1 MNTPLVSLVEAGIS
15 YGQLDALKSM
25 TMSLNEG
32 EVLGLFGHNGAGKTT
47 MMKLILGVIS
57 PTSGKV
63 EVMGMAP
70 DSKEAWHSRRKV
82 GYLPENV
89 SFYDQLTGLEVLTYF
104 TKLKGFTN
112 KGAKK
117 QAMDLLEQV
126 GITYAMK
133 RQVKTYSKGMR
144 QRLGLAQ
151 AFIGEPKLLLLD
163 EPTVGLDPIATRDFY
178 KTVDQLKSNGSSI
191 ILCSHVLP
199 GVEQH
204 IDRAMILST
213 GKLLAMGTLSELR
226 KQAALPVV
234 IKPISFKEGGLNSLM
249 AQDEKLNAY
258 LSNTCQ
264 HTLMVPEQDKLT
276 VLKQLLSLEGLDDI
290 HVESANLEQVYQHFL
305 SMHELEKHEVDK
317 YALTYQRT
325 AQQIKGGLD

>member
-1 MNTPLVSLVEAGIS
+1 MMNTPLVSLVEAGKT
-15 YGQLDALKSM
+15 YGQLEVLSSM

-57 PTSGKV
+57 PTKGKV

-70 DSKEAWHSRRKV
+70 DSKEAWHCRSKV

-89 SFYDQLTGLEVLTYF
+89 SFYEQLTGLEVLTYF
-104 TKLKGFTN
+104 AKLKGFN
-112 KGAKK
+112 KK
-117 QAMDLLEQV
+117 QAIDLLEQV

-178 KTVDQLKSNGSSI
+178 KTVDQLKSNGSSV

-213 GKLLAMGTLSELR
+213 GQLLAMGTLSELR
-226 KQAALPVV
+226 QQAALPVV
-234 IKPISFKEGGLNSLM
+234 IKPSGLNGAM
-249 AQDEKLNAY
+249 AQDVKLNTF
-258 LSNTCQ
+258 LTQKSQ
-264 HTLMVPEQDKLT
+264 HTLMVPEQEKLA
-276 VLKQLLSLEGLDDI
+276 VLKQLLSLEALDDI
-290 HVESANLEQVYQHFL
+290 HIEQANLEQVYQHFL
-305 SMHELEKHEVDK
+305 EKHELE
-317 YALTYQRT
+317 LQT
-325 AQQIKGGLD
+325 AIQGEQKS